1 MSTRKP
7 TLEEWFLA
15 YQLRAIGKRHF
26 HLPIFL
32 EADVTAIVE
41 RYRDRGARPSYTAL
55 AIKAL
60 ALTARAVPSINRCY
74 FPTVLGDKVIE
85 FDHISVNLPVLLREE
100 GREHLIAET
109 VRDAADKSVGEIHEQ
124 IRAAHKRRLA
134 ETRIAKFVA
143 HKPNNLLWRGALKA
157 VHFAAYNLPAIEK
170 FGGGGLSVS
179 SDITHRDEGVPHART
194 VAMGPTAVSLGVTGV
209 RTDGGRVVLEMGMG
223 LDHAAVS
230 GIEARRATDA
240 LYDLFTSKSP
250 EVLQCFD

>member
-1 MSTRKP
+1 MSTRRP

-32 EADVTAIVE
+32 ECDVSAIVE
-41 RYRDRGARPSYTAL
+41 RYRARGARPSYTAL

-60 ALTARAVPSINRCY
+60 ALTARQVPAINRCY
-74 FPTVLGDKVIE
+74 FPTVLGDKVVE
-85 FDHISVNLPVLLREE
+85 FDHISVNLPVLLRED

-109 VRDAADKSVGEIHEQ
+109 VRQADGKSVAEIHRQ
-124 IRAAHKRRLA
+124 IRAAQKRTLA
-134 ETRIAKFVA
+134 ETKIARFVA
-143 HKPNNLLWRGALKA
+143 RKPNNLFWRGALRA

-179 SDITHRDEGVPHART
+179 SVITHRDEGVPHARS
-194 VAMGPTAVSLGVTGV
+194 VAMGPTAVSLGLTGV
-209 RTDGGRVVLEMGMG
+209 RTDGGRVVLEMGIG
-223 LDHAAVS
+223 LDHAAVP

-240 LYDLFTSKSP
+240 LHDLFTSRSP
-250 EVLQCFD
+250 EVLACFD

>member
-32 EADVTAIVE
+32 EADVSAIVE
-41 RYRDRGARPSYTAL
+41 RYRARGARPSYTAL

-60 ALTARAVPSINRCY
+60 ALTARAVPAINRCY
-74 FPTVLGDKVIE
+74 FPTVLGDKVVE
-85 FDHISVNLPVLLREE
+85 FDHISVNLPVLLRED

-109 VRDAADKSVGEIHEQ
+109 VRDADRKSVAEIHQ
-124 IRAAHKRRLA
+124 QVRAAQKRTLA
-134 ETRIAKFVA
+134 ETKIAKFVA
-143 HKPNNLLWRGALKA
+143 RKPNNLFWRGALKA

-170 FGGGGLSVS
+170 LGGGGLSVS
-179 SDITHRDEGVPHART
+179 SVITHRDEGVPHART

-209 RTDGGRVVLEMGMG
+209 RTDGARVVLEMGMG
-223 LDHAAVS
+223 LDHAAVT

-250 EVLQCFD
+250 EVLACFD